1 MLERLLV
8 LKLLPRHGN
17 LTTLRIVR
25 ELERELS
32 FSEEEHAALQFV
44 NHENGAVTWKASDDK
59 EKDVELGEVAHRL
72 VLEGLAAAEASG
84 EQFPMGILD
93 LCAKFGYEQ
102 PAGESE
108 DDDGRDA

>member
-1 MLERLLV
+1 VLERLLV

-44 NHENGAVTWKASDDK
+44 NHENGSTTWNAKGDK
-59 EKDVELGEVAHRL
+59 EKDVEFGEVAQKL
-72 VLEGLAAAEASG
+72 VLEELVAAEASG
-84 EQFPMGILD
+84 EQFPIGILSI
-93 LCAKFGYEQ
+93 CEKFEYK
-102 PAGESE
+102 PE
-108 DDDGRDA
+108 DADGTP